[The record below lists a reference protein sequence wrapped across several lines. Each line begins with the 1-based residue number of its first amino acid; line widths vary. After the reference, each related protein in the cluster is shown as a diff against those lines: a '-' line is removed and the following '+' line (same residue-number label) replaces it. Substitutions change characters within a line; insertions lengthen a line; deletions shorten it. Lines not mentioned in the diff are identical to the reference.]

1 MGDRAVT
8 LQNERRALCAGLASL
23 VAIKLFIVLFYGPM
37 VQPDSGGYITYAD
50 QILRDSRWLYDQ
62 PGGGGDASF
71 RMVGYPALIAVFK
84 AFLGDQFGYGILLFQ
99 AALGLAATAS
109 IYGFLREALGDWRWA
124 FFATLCYATGLP
136 LVFDAFI
143 LTDGAYGS
151 LIAIAVASL
160 GRLAIRG
167 GGTAAQAGLVGV
179 VLASAFLIREATLQL
194 ALAFVPLLVVGASG
208 GAYARI
214 RSLLLLALPVFVVSG
229 LYMSWNQYRSNA
241 YFVTTGM
248 RTAALLPLLEIAR
261 QGAPVFDGDS
271 RLEQAA
277 RPYVGKSSFEE
288 VLQINRRLEAQG
300 VSAIEADRE
309 VRRKYWQSLFRF
321 PQAFARHALGHF
333 NLHKRSLVF
342 ANPVRSAVHLE
353 EFREHGELAGLAS
366 RVRKGINEG
375 HYLLGLVVLIELVFS
390 LISLLIGFFAFVVF
404 PVRFAATVIREKS
417 PPRKW
422 GILGALWLLYFTFLW
437 AYAMVYVEDRYLIG
451 ALPAIL
457 AVGFAMGMDALSR
470 VHGGWLKIRAGKA

>member
-1 MGDRAVT
+1 V
-8 LQNERRALCAGLASL
+8 QNERRALGAGLASL

-84 AFLGDQFGYGILLFQ
+84 AFLGDQYGYGILLVQ

-136 LVFDAFI
+136 LVFDTFI
-143 LTDGAYGS
+143 LTDGVYGS
-151 LIAIAVASL
+151 VIAIAVASL

-167 GGTAAQAGLVGV
+167 GSSAAQAVLVGV

-194 ALAFVPLLVVGASG
+194 ALAFVPLLVAGASG

-214 RSLLLLALPVFVVSG
+214 RSLLLLALPVFVVAG

-271 RLEQAA
+271 RLDQAA
-277 RPYVGKSSFEE
+277 RPLLGKSSFEE

-300 VSAIEADRE
+300 FSAIEADRE

-321 PQAFARHALGHF
+321 PLAFARHALGHF

-353 EFREHGELAGLAS
+353 EFRERGELAGLAS
-366 RVRKGINEG
+366 RVRKGILEG
-375 HYLLGLVVLIELVFS
+375 HYWLGLVVFVELAFS
-390 LISLLIGFFAFVVF
+390 LISVLIGFFAFVVF

-417 PPRKW
+417 LPRKW
-422 GILGALWLLYFTFLW
+422 GILGALWLLYFTFLG
-437 AYAMVYVEDRYLIG
+437 AYSMVYVEDRYLIG

-457 AVGFAMGMDALSR
+457 AVGLVMAKDALSR
-470 VHGGWLKIRAGKA
+470 GHDGWLSMRAGKA